1 MLLPVGGVE
10 GEEGSLELLSASRGG
25 QEAPCHP
32 SVGSPLILI
41 FDPGGLK
48 GGTSQLSHCGSWG
61 ASEHSQHW
69 LPECQKLLPA
79 PEEPKLAV
87 ELDCLRP
94 AAAGAPPASVR
105 WTPSCMRTRAQMKME
120 TLHPSLPYK
129 DFQACRGGCSTHAG
143 QCMPRTG
150 DRFAQRAEN
159 WVISSDGKE

>member
-10 GEEGSLELLSASRGG
+10 EEGSLELLSASRGG

-48 GGTSQLSHCGSWG
+48 GGTSRLSHCGSWG

-94 AAAGAPPASVR
+94 AAAGAPPASMR

-120 TLHPSLPYK
+120 TLHPS
-129 DFQACRGGCSTHAG
+129 
-143 QCMPRTG
+143 
-150 DRFAQRAEN
+150 
-159 WVISSDGKE
+159 ISSLQGFPSWQGRLQHPCWAVYTQDWGQVCTKGRELGDFF